1 MEVGQ
6 AAVMAVV
13 GSHLVAGR
21 VAQHENVLDVL
32 LADRLPR
39 RLGEHLHHCGIWG
52 QNWEWRDGMWGVTQ
66 VVSAKTC
73 IIILMSSAPTYPSA
87 EPESSSI
94 CVARASW

>member
-21 VAQHENVLDVL
+21 VAQHEDVLDVL

-39 RLGEHLHHCGIWG
+39 RLGEDLHHHL
-52 QNWEWRDGMWGVTQ
+52 DVF
-66 VVSAKTC
+66 SADV
-73 IIILMSSAPTYPSA
+73 P
-87 EPESSSI
+87 
-94 CVARASW
+94 VRRA